1 VSGKWVDL
9 RCDTCGMTAQIHDDG
24 AIRCPS
30 CGRTLRSPSQLSL
43 MDLEGIGKDLAD
55 LEEMP

>member
-1 VSGKWVDL
+1 
-9 RCDTCGMTAQIHDDG
+9 MTAQIHDDG